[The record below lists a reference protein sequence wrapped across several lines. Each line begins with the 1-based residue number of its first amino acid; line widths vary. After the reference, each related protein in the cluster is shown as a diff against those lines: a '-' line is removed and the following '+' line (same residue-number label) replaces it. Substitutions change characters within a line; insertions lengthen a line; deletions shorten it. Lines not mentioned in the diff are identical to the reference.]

1 PPFPVPDMCFVHA
14 GLAISHTSTSY
25 DSAIA
30 NTFLIEELLDTS
42 SSGFEKFINN
52 GSAQPVEAA
61 MSAHPDIC
69 MFLTFTQHLQYW
81 KSGEAIFLSD
91 LQGTTSVLT
100 DPQIITNPS
109 FAVRDVE
116 LFGDSNVPQA
126 FENFP
131 LEHHCNR
138 FCTWFEVPS
147 FKAQGTSAS

>member
-1 PPFPVPDMCFVHA
+1 MCFVHA

-42 SSGFEKFINN
+42 SSGFVKFINN

-61 MSAHPDIC
+61 I
-69 MFLTFTQHLQYW
+69 LQYW
-81 KSGEAIFLSD
+81 KSSEAIFLSD

-109 FAVRDVE
+109 FALHDVE
-116 LFGDSNVPQA
+116 LFGDGNVPQA
-126 FENFP
+126 FENFT